1 MRIKSVKWRVQI
13 LTSTVSKTMYLRN
26 ISLLNILLLYILFDV
41 AVMTYVGGND
51 GGLWL
56 VNHSYIVF
64 SP

>member
-1 MRIKSVKWRVQI
+1 M
-13 LTSTVSKTMYLRN
+13 TSTVSKTMYLRN